1 MPNHVMRPAMEV
13 RLENQPKTLP
23 EPDLTPM
30 YAKNENAVE
39 SSSDVMGR
47 PLRAVRLKM
56 RGAFP
61 ARASPSDGEITQ

>member
-1 MPNHVMRPAMEV
+1 MPNHVMRPARGQIGKPAKDLARA
-13 RLENQPKTLP
+13 RLA
-23 EPDLTPM
+23 PM

-47 PLRAVRLKM
+47 PLRAVRFEDA
-56 RGAFP
+56 RCVFP